1 MDECNLY
8 RKKVRLYG
16 GTTKSII
23 KIMNKSMTKTIK
35 IHISLERH
43 LFTKELLLLHS
54 YLGSCNSY
62 PLLLSILDCF
72 QLAATNV
79 EGSSFS
85 WW

>member
-1 MDECNLY
+1 MNVIFTE
-8 RKKVRLYG
+8 KKSDSVEVPLSPQS
-16 GTTKSII
+16 KEWI
-23 KIMNKSMTKTIK
+23 KVWQKRFK

-43 LFTKELLLLHS
+43 LFTKELLLPHA
-54 YLGSCNSY
+54 YLGSWNSY
-62 PLLLSILDCF
+62 PFLLSILDCF